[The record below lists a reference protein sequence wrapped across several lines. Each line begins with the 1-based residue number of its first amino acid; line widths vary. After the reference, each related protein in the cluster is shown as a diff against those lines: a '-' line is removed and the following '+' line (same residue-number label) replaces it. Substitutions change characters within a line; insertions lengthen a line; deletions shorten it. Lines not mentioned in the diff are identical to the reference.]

1 MQTCL
6 CFGKEAQKLHLVL
19 LISFGANAYR
29 LVWDSWIQW
38 YFFELTFSFY
48 ELSAFYRRLS
58 FVLLWPL
65 LQEVHVLTSWCEAL
79 LYISGFLLTV
89 EHGYNSKSLW
99 YFKTQVCQVKSSFE
113 CVQNGSSKDGI
124 IWVCHVDHIEGD
136 VFGVGVIGSAKGYWE
151 CDSSNGLDSFPAE
164 AIERLREVP
173 ELLLIKSHFVEGC

>member
-19 LISFGANAYR
+19 PISFGANAYR

-48 ELSAFYRRLS
+48 ELSAFCQRLS

-65 LQEVHVLTSWCEAL
+65 LQEVHILTSWCEAL
-79 LYISGFLLTV
+79 LYISSFLLTV

-99 YFKTQVCQVKSSFE
+99 YFKTQVCQVQSSFE
-113 CVQNGSSKDGI
+113 CVQKGSSK
-124 IWVCHVDHIEGD
+124 EGD
-136 VFGVGVIGSAKGYWE
+136 VFGVGVIGSAEGYWE
-151 CDSSNGLDSFPAE
+151 CDSSNGLDSFPVE